1 MTRYRYTGDRVLTY
15 TSYREV
21 YEDKDGVQQ
30 HRVLVGD
37 PDRDEAVMIEA
48 VLGDR
53 DEVAGNHRVVTIEG
67 DPVPP
72 NDGLWEEEPEK
83 KAPAKAA
90 KADKADD
97 KDEE

>member
-21 YEDKDGVQQ
+21 YEDKDGNQQ
-30 HRVLVGD
+30 HRALVGD
-37 PDRDEAVMIEA
+37 PERDEAVMIEP
-48 VLGDR
+48 VIGDR
-53 DEVAGNHRVVTIEG
+53 DEVAGNNKIVTIPG

-72 NDGLWEEEPEK
+72 NDGRWEEEPEK
-83 KAPAKAA
+83 QAPAKVK
-90 KADKADD
+90 KAND

>member
-1 MTRYRYTGDRVLTY
+1 MSRYRYTGTSYKTY

-21 YEDKDGVQQ
+21 YEDKDNDGQLNQ
-30 HRVLVGD
+30 RALVGD
-37 PDRDEAVMIEA
+37 PENDEYLTIEP

-53 DEVAGNHRVVTIEG
+53 DEVAGNNKVVTIPG

-83 KAPAKAA
+83 KKAGKTAK
-90 KADKADD
+90 D
-97 KDEE
+97 KDGE